1 MIVVSDYR
9 GFRIEAEA
17 AAVVAGRRPHWNR
30 DESWIVSIQAILDR
44 V

>member
-1 MIVVSDYR
+1 LRPPPSTL
-9 GFRIEAEA
+9 GA
-17 AAVVAGRRPHWNR
+17 AGDRNR